1 MAIALRSPVNTLS
14 DKDKLNSSQ
23 SKSFEKFWRNRCS
36 HDLPYLPNCRKL
48 ILPGMTRYKINV
60 SIRND
65 LNLLFNFVVSSLKTS
80 LQISLYWLST
90 LNFFTSIQ
98 DLINYK
104 YSEYQL
110 FKNLFISNY
119 VTQPI
124 EF

>member
-48 ILPGMTRYKINV
+48 ILPGMTRYKISV

-65 LNLLFNFVVSSLKTS
+65 LKLLFNFVVSSIRTS
-80 LQISLYWLST
+80 PQIPLYWLSMLVLSIFIRLLSAIKILIIRYLT
-90 LNFFTSIQ
+90 IFFM
-98 DLINYK
+98 L
-104 YSEYQL
+104 
-110 FKNLFISNY
+110 NY
-119 VTQPI
+119 VM
-124 EF
+124 

>member
-48 ILPGMTRYKINV
+48 ILPGMTRYKISV

-65 LNLLFNFVVSSLKTS
+65 LKLLFNFVASSPRTS
-80 LQISLYWLST
+80 LQIPLYWLSM
-90 LNFFTSIQ
+90 LVLSIFIRLSSAIKILIISYLAIFFM
-98 DLINYK
+98 L
-104 YSEYQL
+104 
-110 FKNLFISNY
+110 NY
-119 VTQPI
+119 VM
-124 EF
+124 